1 MHTRRYSHRTHR
13 FVHIIQGKVVTS
25 VLRNLVLC
33 PAHLPVSLAAVPEGS
48 SKQGQQQQQQEPEG
62 RLEQLRL
69 SERDFRGVISL
80 LRGSQE
86 LPEEPLEELDARE
99 MGGR

>member
-1 MHTRRYSHRTHR
+1 L
-13 FVHIIQGKVVTS
+13 F
-25 VLRNLVLC
+25 
-33 PAHLPVSLAAVPEGS
+33 PAIPES
-48 SKQGQQQQQQEPEG
+48 DSKQSQPQKQQQQEPEG
-62 RLEQLRL
+62 RLEQMRL

-99 MGGR
+99 VGR